1 MTASKK
7 QKHSKLP
14 EDGTNPAWSDGLK
27 RIYDSVVEEPLPD
40 SFKDLLSQ
48 LDELDGT
55 GSSSGKS
62 SGAS

>member
-7 QKHSKLP
+7 QRPSKLP
-14 EDGTNPAWSDGLK
+14 QDDTSPVWADGLK

-55 GSSSGKS
+55 GSSSGKN